1 MSNNHKSRTTKD
13 PKPVGRH
20 SPANIGYGA
29 RELVNRRTVSFCRP
43 FVWLT
48 RLISLS
54 FKGVPPSLRFGA
66 PGHAFGEHHR
76 GRPRRRRGELGFRP
90 TRLWFGAATMFLGT
104 IAHGESNQLSA
115 VRTGYHKYG
124 TPKVVKQEGS
134 FHK

>member
-76 GRPRRRRGELGFRP
+76 GRPRRRLGEVGFRP
-90 TRLWFGAATMFLGT
+90 TSLWFGAATMFL
-104 IAHGESNQLSA
+104 
-115 VRTGYHKYG
+115 VPWYHCAWR
-124 TPKVVKQEGS
+124 KQPTFSRPYRLPEIRHAQCS
-134 FHK
+134 